1 VTLISGKILMG
12 MRASMGKGMTMKAL
26 IPAMLVG
33 ALALF
38 VVAYNPAT
46 EQPPAGAAEK
56 IAEAIPAEAYA
67 KAAKPRKL
75 LVFSRTNG
83 FRHASIVTGKL
94 ALAEMGKKTG
104 AFEAVISDE
113 LAMFEKDKIG
123 QFDAICFLS
132 TTQNVFSP
140 FKEELKKMSEEDKE
154 AAKQREL
161 QLKENLMAYVKG
173 GGGFVGIHAATDTFY
188 EWPEYGEMMNGYFD
202 GHPWMAGTDVSLF
215 VEPGQEEH
223 PLAVMFGGERLE
235 FKEEIYQ
242 FKAPY
247 DSSKVHMLLRLD
259 PEKSA
264 KVKGLRRD
272 DNDYGVSWARN
283 WEKGRVFYSSIGHNH
298 EMYWHPKVLRHY
310 LAGVQWAIGDLK
322 AELGEG
328 K

>member
-1 VTLISGKILMG
+1 MV
-12 MRASMGKGMTMKAL
+12 MKAL

-33 ALALF
+33 ALAMF

-94 ALAEMGKKTG
+94 ALTEMGEKTG
-104 AFEAVISDE
+104 AFEAVVSDD

-132 TTQNVFSP
+132 TTQNAFAP
-140 FKEELKKMSEEDKE
+140 FDEEMKKMSEDDKK
-154 AAKQREL
+154 AAKEREL
-161 QLKENLMAYVKG
+161 RLKDNLMAYIKG

-202 GHPWMAGTDVSLF
+202 GHPWMAGTEVSLF
-215 VEPGQEEH
+215 VEPGQE
-223 PLAVMFGGERLE
+223 
-235 FKEEIYQ
+235 
-242 FKAPY
+242 
-247 DSSKVHMLLRLD
+247 
-259 PEKSA
+259 
-264 KVKGLRRD
+264 
-272 DNDYGVSWARN
+272 
-283 WEKGRVFYSSIGHNH
+283 
-298 EMYWHPKVLRHY
+298 
-310 LAGVQWAIGDLK
+310 
-322 AELGEG
+322 
-328 K
+328 

>member
-1 VTLISGKILMG
+1 
-12 MRASMGKGMTMKAL
+12 MKAL
-26 IPAMLVG
+26 LPAVTVASFG
-33 ALALF
+33 LA

-56 IAEAIPAEAYA
+56 IAAALPAEAYA
-67 KAAKPRKL
+67 KPGKPRKL

-94 ALAEMGKKTG
+94 ALTEMGKKTG
-104 AFEAVISDE
+104 AFEAVVSDE

-123 QFDAICFLS
+123 EFDAICFLS
-132 TTQNVFSP
+132 TTQNAFAP
-140 FKEELKKMSEEDKE
+140 FKEEMKKMSEEEKE
-154 AAKQREL
+154 SAKRREL
-161 QLKENLMAYVKG
+161 RLKENLMAFVKG

-188 EWPEYGEMMNGYFD
+188 EWKEYGEMMNGYFD
-202 GHPWMAGTDVSLF
+202 GHPWNAGTEVSLY
-215 VEPGQEEH
+215 VEPGQEQH
-223 PLAVMFGGERLE
+223 PLAEMFGGGRLE

-264 KVKGLRRD
+264 EVKGKRRD
-272 DNDYGVSWARN
+272 DNDYGVSWARS
-283 WEKGRVFYSSIGHNH
+283 WGEGRVFYSSIGHNH
-298 EMYWHPKVLRHY
+298 DMFWHPMVLKHY
-310 LAGVQWAIGDLK
+310 LAGAQWAIGDLK
-322 AELGEG
+322 AEMAVG

>member
-1 VTLISGKILMG
+1 MV
-12 MRASMGKGMTMKAL
+12 MKAL

-33 ALALF
+33 ALAMF

-94 ALAEMGKKTG
+94 ALTEMGEKTG
-104 AFEAVISDE
+104 AFEAVVSDD

-132 TTQNVFSP
+132 TTQNAFAP
-140 FKEELKKMSEEDKE
+140 FDEEMKKMSEDDKK
-154 AAKQREL
+154 AAKEREL
-161 QLKENLMAYVKG
+161 RLKDNLMAYIKG

-202 GHPWMAGTDVSLF
+202 GHPWMAGTEVSLF

-223 PLAVMFGGERLE
+223 PLAAMFGGERLE

-264 KVKGLRRD
+264 EVKGKRRD
-272 DNDYGVSWARN
+272 DNDYGVSWARS
-283 WEKGRVFYSSIGHNH
+283 WEQGRVFYSSLGHNH
-298 EMYWHPKVLRHY
+298 EMYWHPKVMRHY
-310 LAGVQWAIGDLK
+310 LAGIQWAIGDLK
-322 AELGEG
+322 AELRDG